1 MDDLLD
7 RVNGHRTQLAAA
19 EDIEVLPLLDALVV
33 LSLHRLGRRRR
44 AVELARHL
52 VAPGSSS
59 TGAQSFPGWVRA
71 HVLTPDEPDEPVQA
85 HLSYGLLMARSR
97 WTARVGALSAARS
110 KIAGELLVAENARLS
125 RDVHLDPLTGLANRR
140 GFDAWLR
147 QPPAT
152 SSLAAVVL
160 VDVDDFKS
168 VNDAFGHSVGDEVLR
183 QVARLVARHVRAGD
197 MALRLGGDEFA
208 VVMAEELAHD
218 ADLGGP
224 VAADLSDLAADRS
237 RSLRAAVAG
246 VDWERLAPGLAV
258 SVSVGVAA
266 GVIGPPDPGGMGSL
280 YRRADDQLYR
290 AKSHHSTLSARG

>member
-140 GFDAWLR
+140 GFDSWLR

-224 VAADLSDLAADRS
+224 VAADLSGTWRRTDLVPACGGRRGRLGAAGPRS
-237 RSLRAAVAG
+237 CRERERRRGGRCHRAA
-246 VDWERLAPGLAV
+246 R
-258 SVSVGVAA
+258 S
-266 GVIGPPDPGGMGSL
+266 GGMGSL